1 MGKIA
6 DLIKYEGDNSTFIW
20 KHPCEDSA
28 KEVWSP

>member
-20 KHPCEDSA
+20 KHPSEDSA
-28 KEVWSP
+28 KYESR